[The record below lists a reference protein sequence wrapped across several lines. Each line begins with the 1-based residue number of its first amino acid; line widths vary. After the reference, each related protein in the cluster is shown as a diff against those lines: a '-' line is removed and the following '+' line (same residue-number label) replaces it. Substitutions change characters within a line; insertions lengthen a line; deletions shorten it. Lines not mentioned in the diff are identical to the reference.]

1 MKIKL
6 SALISDARGKLNGSY
21 ISRDNSGHVLRNKM
35 SPTGTASIAQ
45 VRNRIAFQYIARRW
59 DAITEQCR
67 NEWRAYALTQPYK
80 NIFGDTRYLSGIAM
94 FIKTNL
100 NHYISDRPLEDC
112 PTIDVVIFPPLDWIV
127 APPTSDSLWLT
138 LELPPTF
145 QHVLL
150 VYATPQMNVGVDSR
164 KKEFALIVRLTAGD
178 FHNNKV
184 NLIDKYEA
192 VFGKLENGRAI
203 SLMIRQAS
211 TSGKVSLPQYK
222 SVVSNTIVPVFVGTS
237 WRYINNNTGI
247 AISAVIENA
256 PIPNTEPYYVQGAYS
271 EGYMQYP
278 NDPTRNLFGPALDQQ
293 IYNGEEVELGPFDFS
308 QIAITYGFIMY
319 NSKTHDE
326 KIVGITIINPSD
338 FPEE

>member
-35 SPTGTASIAQ
+35 RPTGTASIAQ

-100 NHYISDRPLEDC
+100 NHYISERPLEDC

-150 VYATPQMNVGVDSR
+150 VYATPQMNVGIDSR

-211 TSGKVSLPQYK
+211 TSGKVSLPTYQ
-222 SVVSNTIVPVFVGTS
+222 SVTANTIAPFATDLKIEG
-237 WRYINNNTGI
+237 INNDTNVRVRANIYNQQLINSGEWMIEAQAPSEHNFCPLTG
-247 AISAVIENA
+247 
-256 PIPNTEPYYVQGAYS
+256 G
-271 EGYMQYP
+271 GG
-278 NDPTRNLFGPALDQQ
+278 LFTQNQLDQLMLGNWVNL
-293 IYNGEEVELGPFDFS
+293 YNRYPHMECIAFEITFTRLSDMHQTLSDRVWYNINDLPF
-308 QIAITYGFIMY
+308 Q
-319 NSKTHDE
+319 
-326 KIVGITIINPSD
+326 
-338 FPEE
+338 